1 VPVPNYAFDKLLANI
16 GSMSNSGFELGLG
29 FVPISH
35 KDMELN
41 INVNMSWQKNKL
53 ISLSGY
59 YNGNYMSASNIT
71 ALGSLNGAG
80 LHGGDA
86 NILYQ
91 IVGQSLGVFYL
102 PHCTGIV
109 DDGNG
114 HKKYQI
120 ADLNNDGKIDLSDNS
135 ADRRIAGQATPKMT
149 LGSNISFRY
158 KNYDITLQMNGAFG
172 HKIFNGT
179 ALSYMNMS
187 SFPDY
192 NVFKKA
198 PAADIVDQRVTD
210 YWLECGDYLNIDYVT
225 LGWNV
230 PVKSKYISGLRLS
243 CSINNLAT
251 FTHYSGLTP
260 MINSYIVNSTLGI
273 DDKRGYPV
281 YRTFSV
287 GVNIQF

>member
-1 VPVPNYAFDKLLANI
+1 
-16 GSMSNSGFELGLG
+16 M
-29 FVPISH
+29 
-35 KDMELN
+35 
-41 INVNMSWQKNKL
+41 
-53 ISLSGY
+53 
-59 YNGNYMSASNIT
+59 
-71 ALGSLNGAG
+71 NGAG
-80 LHGGDA
+80 LHGGDS

-109 DDGNG
+109 DDGKG
-114 HKKYQI
+114 HKKYQV

-135 ADRRIAGQATPKMT
+135 ADRYIAGQATPKMT

-172 HKIFNGT
+172 HKIFNAT

-198 PAADIVDQRVTD
+198 PSTNIVDQKVTD
-210 YWLECGDYLNIDYVT
+210 YWLESGDYLNIDYVT

-230 PVKSKYISGLRLS
+230 PVKCKYISNLRLS
-243 CSINNLAT
+243 CSINNLVT
-251 FTHYSGLTP
+251 FTHYDGLTP

-273 DDKRGYPV
+273 DDKRSYPV
-281 YRTFSV
+281 YRTFSF